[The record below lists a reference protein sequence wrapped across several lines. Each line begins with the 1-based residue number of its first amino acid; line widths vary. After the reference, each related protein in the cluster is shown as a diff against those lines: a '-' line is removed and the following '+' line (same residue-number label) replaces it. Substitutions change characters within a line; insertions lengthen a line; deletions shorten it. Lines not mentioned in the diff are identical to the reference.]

1 MIHIRPFAVAAS
13 LATILAV
20 VLTSC
25 GQPPQPPPMTS
36 TVIIAGATGN
46 EPLIND
52 LAPYL
57 AGIGEG
63 STVAIL
69 TDEGKPKVLATE
81 TLGNLSNNDTERAD
95 QIRALSDGALKLV
108 SKATATSPEQ
118 NPMEALSLGASIIQA
133 AQGKKQLIFTSSM
146 LQTVGDFL
154 MQNGLL
160 DAQASDVV
168 AALKARGSLPPLKDV
183 LVILAGL
190 GQVQGSQS
198 IDADGRAKLTEFW
211 VAILTASG
219 ATVKIAPPSATT
231 PRTNVKETVT
241 PVQFQS
247 NPVTVKNCRTV
258 LSATQVGF
266 LPGTAQFRDPS
277 AAQRTIK
284 DVVALLR
291 GCHGQVTITGT
302 TSSEGTAAG
311 NRHLAAARA
320 QAVAQILAAGLH
332 TVPTDFVIRGL
343 GYDMAS
349 NTVVNDRAADGS
361 LEPVLANSN
370 RKVVISVGQL
380 AAS

>member
-1 MIHIRPFAVAAS
+1 
-13 LATILAV
+13 
-20 VLTSC
+20 
-25 GQPPQPPPMTS
+25 
-36 TVIIAGATGN
+36 
-46 EPLIND
+46 
-52 LAPYL
+52 
-57 AGIGEG
+57 
-63 STVAIL
+63 
-69 TDEGKPKVLATE
+69 
-81 TLGNLSNNDTERAD
+81 
-95 QIRALSDGALKLV
+95 
-108 SKATATSPEQ
+108 
-118 NPMEALSLGASIIQA
+118 
-133 AQGKKQLIFTSSM
+133 
-146 LQTVGDFL
+146 
-154 MQNGLL
+154 
-160 DAQASDVV
+160 
-168 AALKARGSLPPLKDV
+168 
-183 LVILAGL
+183 
-190 GQVQGSQS
+190 
-198 IDADGRAKLTEFW
+198 
-211 VAILTASG
+211 
-219 ATVKIAPPSATT
+219 
-231 PRTNVKETVT
+231 
-241 PVQFQS
+241 
-247 NPVTVKNCRTV
+247 V